1 MTIRRVQAST
11 PEEATMRKDRILLVD
26 DDPHIVTGVGKD
38 LEHEGFEVTTAA
50 SAATAIELLDTASFD
65 LVITDLVMEPL
76 DGIDVLKK
84 AKQINAE
91 TMVMVLTGYGDMA
104 SAIEALRLDADDY
117 VLKPCEPDEMHFRV
131 SRCLEKLALRR
142 KLKAYET
149 ILPVC
154 CVCKKIRDDS
164 NREPGTGEWMSVE
177 KYLWMKAGL
186 SSSSTYCPECA
197 ERATE
202 QMKQEMP

>member
-1 MTIRRVQAST
+1 METEKDIPDEV
-11 PEEATMRKDRILLVD
+11 TMRKHRILLVD

-38 LEHEGFEVTTAA
+38 LESEGFDVTTAE
-50 SAATAIELLDTASFD
+50 SAEKAIDLLGNASFD
-65 LVITDLVMEPL
+65 VVITDLVMEPL

-84 AKQINAE
+84 AKEINAE

-117 VLKPCEPDEMHFRV
+117 ILKPCEPEEMYFRV

-142 KLKAYET
+142 KLKAYEA

-164 NREPGTGEWMSVE
+164 KREPGTGEWMSVE

-197 ERATE
+197 EKAKE
-202 QMKQEMP
+202 QMKEEIS